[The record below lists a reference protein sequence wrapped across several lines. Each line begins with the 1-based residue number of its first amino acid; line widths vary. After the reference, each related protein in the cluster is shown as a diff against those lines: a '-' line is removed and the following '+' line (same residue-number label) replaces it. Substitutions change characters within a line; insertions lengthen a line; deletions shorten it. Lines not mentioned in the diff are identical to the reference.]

1 MKRREFIATSA
12 LATAGAFLLP
22 SCVSKEKMS
31 QAMGIQL
38 YTLKDTIEADVSG
51 TLKALSD
58 IGITELEAWSYNDGT
73 IFGMPYTDFAAQAKD
88 QGMQIISGHYDTGYS
103 TPLQKGTLR
112 NGWERAVEDAKKIGQ
127 PYLVIGGLSEEE
139 RNTMDNLKRT
149 CELLNKSGE
158 VCRQYGVR
166 FGYHNHSIE
175 FTKLDEKLIYDVMLQ
190 ELDPNLVAMELDLF
204 WITNGG
210 FDPLAYF
217 KNYPGRF
224 ELWHVKDMD
233 KTDRNKN
240 ADVGSGSIDFA
251 SIFQQAQQAGLK
263 HFFIEQENFDGAA
276 LASVKNGVGYLQGI
290 LK

>member
-73 IFGMPYTDFAAQAKD
+73 IFGMPYADFAAQAKD

>member
-1 MKRREFIATSA
+1 
-12 LATAGAFLLP
+12 
-22 SCVSKEKMS
+22 
-31 QAMGIQL
+31 
-38 YTLKDTIEADVSG
+38 
-51 TLKALSD
+51 
-58 IGITELEAWSYNDGT
+58 
-73 IFGMPYTDFAAQAKD
+73 
-88 QGMQIISGHYDTGYS
+88 
-103 TPLQKGTLR
+103 
-112 NGWERAVEDAKKIGQ
+112 
-127 PYLVIGGLSEEE
+127 
-139 RNTMDNLKRT
+139 
-149 CELLNKSGE
+149 
-158 VCRQYGVR
+158 
-166 FGYHNHSIE
+166 
-175 FTKLDEKLIYDVMLQ
+175 
-190 ELDPNLVAMELDLF
+190 MELDLF

>member
-1 MKRREFIATSA
+1 
-12 LATAGAFLLP
+12 
-22 SCVSKEKMS
+22 
-31 QAMGIQL
+31 MGIQL

-73 IFGMPYTDFAAQAKD
+73 IFGMPYADFAAQAKD